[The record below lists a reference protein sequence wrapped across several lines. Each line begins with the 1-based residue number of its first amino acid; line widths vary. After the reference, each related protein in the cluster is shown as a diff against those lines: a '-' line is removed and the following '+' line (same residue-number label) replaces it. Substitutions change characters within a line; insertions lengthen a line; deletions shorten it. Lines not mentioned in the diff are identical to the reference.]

1 MQAGERA
8 RWWAVAY
15 LLMVLFATWF
25 TVFAIV
31 GFYIKKW
38 FL

>member
-1 MQAGERA
+1 MTEGERA
-8 RWWAVAY
+8 GWWAMVY
-15 LLMVLFATWF
+15 LLMALFATWF

-31 GFYIKKW
+31 SFHIKEW

>member
-1 MQAGERA
+1 MNEGERA
-8 RWWAVAY
+8 GLWAIVY
-15 LLMVLFATWF
+15 LYMALFATWF

-31 GFYIKKW
+31 GFHIKEW

>member
-1 MQAGERA
+1 MTEGERA
-8 RWWAVAY
+8 GWWAVAF
-15 LLMVLFATWF
+15 LSMVLFATWF

-31 GFYIKKW
+31 GFHIKKW

>member
-1 MQAGERA
+1 MNEGERA
-8 RWWAVAY
+8 GWWAMAY
-15 LLMVLFATWF
+15 LLMALFATWF

-31 GFYIKKW
+31 GFHIKKW